1 MLSQIRASRARQT
14 MSPLEIDVTNEK
26 LLERLSSLL
35 DPKVD
40 VDKKH
45 IKKLRKVLQKLKN
58 NQKELKAKLEQID
71 DEQEIRKLKQEIEVL
86 KLQRKKGVK
95 IYKEL
100 KRAVSTVS
108 PG

>member
-1 MLSQIRASRARQT
+1 
-14 MSPLEIDVTNEK
+14 MSPLEIDVANEK
-26 LLERLSSLL
+26 LLEKLSSLI
-35 DPKVD
+35 DPKGD

-58 NQKELKAKLEQID
+58 NQKELKAKLEQTH
-71 DEQEIRKLKQEIEVL
+71 DEQEMRKLKQEIEVL

-100 KRAVSTVS
+100 KLSVSTVS

>member
-1 MLSQIRASRARQT
+1 M
-14 MSPLEIDVTNEK
+14 TNEK
-26 LLERLSSLL
+26 LLERLSALL
-35 DPKVD
+35 EPKAD

-58 NQKELKAKLEQID
+58 NQKELTAKLEQID
-71 DEQEIRKLKQEIEVL
+71 DEQEMRKLKQEIEVL

-100 KRAVSTVS
+100 KLAVSDASV
-108 PG
+108 